1 MQLTWKSK
9 FRDRLKFLRCP
20 PKSLSNDDAPA
31 FKRPRVTNDVEISE
45 TEMEEYEC
53 NVRSLQK
60 EMEKKPKVVNCA
72 PSWRKHPIRKKWIHE
87 AQPPIGDILTKFPAF
102 RKPKV
107 VSLIQCV
114 CN

>member
-60 EMEKKPKVVNCA
+60 EMEKKTESSELCSLMEKTSNSKKVD
-72 PSWRKHPIRKKWIHE
+72 S
-87 AQPPIGDILTKFPAF
+87 
-102 RKPKV
+102 
-107 VSLIQCV
+107 
-114 CN
+114 